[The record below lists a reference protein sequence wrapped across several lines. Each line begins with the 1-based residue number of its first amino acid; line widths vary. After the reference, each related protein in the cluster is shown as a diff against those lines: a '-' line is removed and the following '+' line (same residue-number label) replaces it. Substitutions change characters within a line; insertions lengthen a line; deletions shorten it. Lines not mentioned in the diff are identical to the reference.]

1 MNQIISQFNQCPVL
15 LAPSQLSSLGGFKPQ
30 LDTSKLS
37 MQELALATGISHDAK
52 MKPYQVVNGIAVIRI
67 QGALIHNLG
76 WSSSNYTGY
85 DVIKR
90 KVAFAMQDKDV
101 KGVFLPFHTGGGS
114 VYGCPDTGDLIH
126 QCSKVKPVWTLSED
140 MAYSAGQWL
149 HAQGSRRLVTQS
161 GGLGSVGVVVAHADM
176 SKMLDD
182 YGINMTLLFDGKH
195 KVDGNPYEALS
206 KTVKD
211 KILADCKKT
220 RGSFAS
226 AVSRGTGM
234 SVGDVLSTEAE
245 CYTGQDAV
253 DIGFAQE
260 VVSSNTILNEFI
272 EHVNKPKSVTTLGN
286 VMDPNKDKKQAD
298 SQATEQQA
306 STTAPAVTEPA
317 QSASEQSQQ
326 ADERS
331 RIKGIMSCAEAE
343 GRGELANHLA
353 FDTNMSVDEAKGI
366 LAVAPKAT
374 VAASPSVQ
382 QPASDAFAQAMG
394 TEEHPNLSADGVE
407 EHAET
412 GSVDVQASAILADF
426 KAATGVK

>member
-15 LAPSQLSSLGGFKPQ
+15 IAPSQLSSLAGFKSQ

-37 MQELALATGISHDAK
+37 IQELALATGVSHDAK
-52 MKPYQVVNGIAVIRI
+52 IKPYQLVNGIAVIRV

-101 KGVFLPFHTGGGS
+101 KGVFLPFHTPGGS

-126 QCSKVKPVWTLSED
+126 QCSKIKPVWTLSED

-149 HAQGSRRLVTQS
+149 HSQGTRRLITQS

-182 YGINMTLLFDGKH
+182 WGINMTLLFDGKH

-206 KTVKD
+206 KSVQE

-220 RGSFAS
+220 RGNFAS
-226 AVSRGTGM
+226 VVARGTGM
-234 SVGDVLSTEAE
+234 SIGDVLNTEAE

-253 DIGFAQE
+253 EIGFAEE
-260 VVSSNTILNEFI
+260 VVSSNTILSEFI
-272 EHVNKPKSVTTLGN
+272 EHVNKPKSVTTVGK

-298 SQATEQQA
+298 SQAQKQQA
-306 STTAPAVTEPA
+306 STPAPAATDPA

-331 RIKGIMSCAEAE
+331 RIKGIMSCDEAQ

-353 FDTNMSVDEAKGI
+353 FETSMSVDDAKGI
-366 LAVAPKAT
+366 LAAAPKAT
-374 VAASPSVQ
+374 TAQSKEQ
-382 QPASDAFAQAMG
+382 KPASDAFSQAMK
-394 TEEHPNLSADGVE
+394 TEDHPNLSADGVDE
-407 EHAET
+407 QAET
-412 GSVDVQASAILADF
+412 GTVDAQASAILADF
-426 KAATGVK
+426 KAATGAK

>member
-15 LAPSQLSSLGGFKPQ
+15 IAPSQLSSLAGFKSQ

-37 MQELALATGISHDAK
+37 IQELALATGVSHDAK
-52 MKPYQVVNGIAVIRI
+52 IKPYQLVNGIAVIRV

-101 KGVFLPFHTGGGS
+101 KGVFLPFHTPGGS

-126 QCSKVKPVWTLSED
+126 QCSKIKPVWTLSED

-149 HAQGSRRLVTQS
+149 HSQGSRRLITQS

-182 YGINMTLLFDGKH
+182 WGINMTLLFDGKH

-206 KTVKD
+206 KSVQE

-220 RGSFAS
+220 RGNFAS
-226 AVSRGTGM
+226 VVARGTGM
-234 SVGDVLSTEAE
+234 SIGDVLNTEAE

-253 DIGFAQE
+253 EIGFAEE
-260 VVSSNTILNEFI
+260 VVSSNTILSEFI
-272 EHVNKPKSVTTLGN
+272 EHVNKPKSVTTVGK

-298 SQATEQQA
+298 SQAQEQQA
-306 STTAPAVTEPA
+306 STPAPAATDPA

-331 RIKGIMSCAEAE
+331 RIKGIMSCDEAQ

-353 FDTNMSVDEAKGI
+353 FETSMSVDDAKGI
-366 LAVAPKAT
+366 LAAAPKAT
-374 VAASPSVQ
+374 TAQSQ
-382 QPASDAFAQAMG
+382 EQKPASDAFSQAMQ
-394 TEEHPNLSADGVE
+394 TEDHPNLSADGVDE
-407 EHAET
+407 QAET
-412 GSVDVQASAILADF
+412 GTVDAQASAILADF
-426 KAATGVK
+426 KAATGAK

>member
-15 LAPSQLSSLGGFKPQ
+15 IAPSQLSSLAGFKSQ

-37 MQELALATGISHDAK
+37 IQELALATGVSHDAK
-52 MKPYQVVNGIAVIRI
+52 IKPYQLVNGIAVIRV

-101 KGVFLPFHTGGGS
+101 KGVFLPFHTPGGS

-126 QCSKVKPVWTLSED
+126 QCSKIKPVWTLSED

-149 HAQGSRRLVTQS
+149 HSQGSRRLITQS

-182 YGINMTLLFDGKH
+182 WGINMTLLFDGKH

-206 KTVKD
+206 KSVQE

-220 RGSFAS
+220 RGNFAS
-226 AVSRGTGM
+226 VVARGTGM
-234 SVGDVLSTEAE
+234 SIGDVLNTEAE

-253 DIGFAQE
+253 EIGFAEE
-260 VVSSNTILNEFI
+260 VVSSNTILSEFI
-272 EHVNKPKSVTTLGN
+272 EHVNKPKSVTTVGK

-298 SQATEQQA
+298 SQAQEQQA
-306 STTAPAVTEPA
+306 STPAPAATDPA

-331 RIKGIMSCAEAE
+331 RIKGIMSCAEAQ

-353 FDTNMSVDEAKGI
+353 FETSMSVDDAKGI
-366 LAVAPKAT
+366 LAAAPKAT
-374 VAASPSVQ
+374 TEQSQ
-382 QPASDAFAQAMG
+382 EQKPASDAFSQAMQ
-394 TEEHPNLSADGVE
+394 TEDHPNLSADGVDE
-407 EHAET
+407 QAET
-412 GSVDVQASAILADF
+412 GTVDAQASAILADF
-426 KAATGVK
+426 KAATGAK

>member
-15 LAPSQLSSLGGFKPQ
+15 IAPGQLGALAGLNPQ

-37 MQELALATGISHDAK
+37 AQELALATGISQDSK
-52 MKPYQVVNGIAVIRI
+52 WKPYQLVSGIAVIRI

-76 WSSSNYTGY
+76 WSSRGYTGY

-90 KVAFAMQDKDV
+90 KVSFAMQDPEV
-101 KGVFLPFHTGGGS
+101 KGVFIPCHTPGGS
-114 VYGCPDTGDLIH
+114 VFGCPDTGDLIY
-126 QCSKVKPVWTLSED
+126 QCSQLKPVWTLSED

-149 HAQGSRRLVTQS
+149 HSQGSRRLVTQS
-161 GGLGSVGVVVAHADM
+161 GGMGSVGVVVAHADM

-182 YGINMTLLFDGKH
+182 WGINMTLLFDGKH

-206 KTVKD
+206 SSVQE

-226 AVSRGTGM
+226 AVARGTGM
-234 SVGDVLSTEAE
+234 SIGDVLQTEAE

-253 DIGFAQE
+253 DVGFADE

-272 EHVNKPKSVTTLGN
+272 EHVGKTKSITTLGT
-286 VMDPNKDKKQAD
+286 VMDQNNDNTQASIPASE
-298 SQATEQQA
+298 SQASD
-306 STTAPAVTEPA
+306 STPNAAAPD
-317 QSASEQSQQ
+317 QSQQ
-326 ADERS
+326 ADERT

-353 FDTNMSVDEAKGI
+353 FETNMSVDEAKGI
-366 LAVAPKAT
+366 LASAPKA
-374 VAASPSVQ
+374 AA
-382 QPASDAFAQAMG
+382 QPQEHSSASDAFSQAMQ
-394 TEEHPNLSADGVE
+394 TEDHPNLSADGAE
-407 EHAET
+407 EMADT
-412 GSVDVQASAILADF
+412 NTVDAQAAAILADF
-426 KAATGVK
+426 KAATGAK